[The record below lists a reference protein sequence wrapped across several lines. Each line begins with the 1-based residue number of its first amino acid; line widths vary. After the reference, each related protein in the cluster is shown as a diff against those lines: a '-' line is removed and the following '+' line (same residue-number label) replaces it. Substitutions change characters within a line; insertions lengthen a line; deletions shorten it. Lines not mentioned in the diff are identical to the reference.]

1 MLTLFLQ
8 GKKGLIVLKGFEI
21 GYLKSISQIIIGTD
35 NNVVNDYSNEITAFC
50 VQNSLPHNISRKSN
64 SFVTKYGLAIGWQR
78 LIQHNEN
85 QKLIVFHDSILPR
98 LRGFNPLVTAL
109 INGDKTIGVTALFAS
124 EEYDKGNIIDFEE
137 SHITYP
143 IKINKAINIVSKCY
157 SILANKIIVK
167 IILNKQLNTTQQ
179 DENNATYSLWR
190 DEDDYLINWND
201 DADKISRFIDA
212 VGYPYKGARTR
223 MGNKSIIIKE
233 ASVTSDVVIEN
244 RIVGKVIFKKG
255 NYPIIVC
262 GNGLLIIE
270 KAIDNDGKEID
281 FNNKFRIRFQ

>member
-8 GKKGLIVLKGFEI
+8 GKKGLIVLKGFTRE
-21 GYLKSISQIIIGTD
+21 YLKSISQIIIGTD
-35 NNVVNDYSNEITAFC
+35 KNVVNDYSTEITEFC
-50 VQNSLPHNISRKSN
+50 LQNSLAHTISSKSN

-78 LIQHNEN
+78 LIQHNDN

-124 EEYDKGNIIDFEE
+124 EEYDKGNIINFEE
-137 SHITYP
+137 THITYP
-143 IKINKAINIVSKCY
+143 IKINKAINIVSECY
-157 SILANKIIVK
+157 SVLANKIIEK
-167 IILNKQLNTTQQ
+167 IILNKQLSTIQQ
-179 DENNATYSLWR
+179 NENNATYSLWR

-201 DADKISRFIDA
+201 DADKISRFIDS
-212 VGYPYKGARTR
+212 VGYPYKGAMTR

-233 ASVTSDVVIEN
+233 ASVTSDVIIEN

-255 NYPIIVC
+255 NNPIVVC

-270 KAIDNDGKEID
+270 KAIEKDGKEID
-281 FNNKFRIRFQ
+281 FKNNFRIRFQ